1 MAPSAS
7 KLIGDTG
14 AGDGT
19 SGGPKVPGPGEKN
32 ELSTYLFKLKNTIAR
47 IGMMSRINKSTDN
60 PSVILL
66 KREIYDFFNYLEDCQ
81 DYYDMS
87 ITADQAKR
95 HGDFAARLLSI
106 SDGEPPEKQ
115 RLFTAGDQSRA
126 LSLRQWIDDSVRAK
140 RIVDEKTVNEETHDE
155 IPKTTSVI
163 TFTDNIPRPPA
174 NHPIWGVDGIMHG
187 LTIIGINIRFNPDYK
202 HSRRQCKEYGH
213 NGLKAGIHGN
223 ITSGAYSIVIS
234 PTSDSTDIDNGD
246 VVWYSGSGSEKHQ
259 DVEKVPD
266 RTMGTKALVA
276 SLATGN
282 MVRVIRAA
290 AGKGKQMLFKYAP
303 KVGFRYDG
311 LYQVKLVTTSVNKHG
326 GRIEQFELV
335 RCEDQDQPGLD
346 ELRCIPSPGQQD
358 AHAKIFEKW

>member
-7 KLIGDTG
+7 KLIGGTG

-87 ITADQAKR
+87 ITADQSKR

-115 RLFTAGDQSRA
+115 RLFTAGDKSRA

-187 LTIIGINIRFNPDYK
+187 LTIIGMNIRFNPDYK

-223 ITSGAYSIVIS
+223 ITRGAYSIVIS

-311 LYQVKLVTTSVNKHG
+311 LYQVKLATTSVNKHG
-326 GRIEQFELV
+326 GRIEQFKLV

>member
-7 KLIGDTG
+7 KLIGGTG
-14 AGDGT
+14 AGGGP
-19 SGGPKVPGPGEKN
+19 SGGPKVPGPGEDN

-66 KREIYDFFNYLEDCQ
+66 KREIYDFFKYLEDCQ

-87 ITADQAKR
+87 ITAGQAN
-95 HGDFAARLLSI
+95 HQGDLAARLLSI

-115 RLFTAGDQSRA
+115 RLFTAGDKSRA
-126 LSLRQWIDDSVRAK
+126 LSLRQWIDDSVRAD

-155 IPKTTSVI
+155 ISNISSVI
-163 TFTDNIPRPPA
+163 TFIDNIPRPPT
-174 NHPIWGVDGIMHG
+174 NHPIWGVEGIMHG
-187 LTIIGINIRFNPDYK
+187 LTIIGIHIRFNPDYK
-202 HSRRQCKEYGH
+202 HFRHQSKEYGH
-213 NGLKAGIHGN
+213 NGLEAGIHGN
-223 ITSGAYSIVIS
+223 ITTGAYSVVIS
-234 PTSDSTDIDNGD
+234 PTSESTDIDTGD
-246 VVWYSGSGSEKHQ
+246 VVWYSGSGSENHQ

-266 RTMGTKALVA
+266 RTTGTKALVA

-290 AGKGKQMLFKYAP
+290 ASKGKQMLFKHAP

-311 LYQVKLVTTSVNKHG
+311 LYQVTLATTSVNKHG
-326 GRIEQFELV
+326 GRIEQFKLV
-335 RCEDQDQPGLD
+335 RCENQDQPGLE
-346 ELRCIPSPGQQD
+346 ELRGIPSPDQQD
-358 AHAKIFEKW
+358 DHAKIFEKW